1 MKLSVIIVNY
11 NVKYYIDQCI
21 RSVLKAID
29 VVNSE
34 RNGNL
39 VEVIVVDNHSADG
52 SVEYLEKRYPKSLY
66 PMLRIVSSVHNL
78 GFARANNLAIRLS
91 KGEYVLLLNPDT
103 IVGEHVLEECL
114 RFMDAHADAGA

>member
-39 VEVIVVDNHSADG
+39 VELIVVDNHSADG

-91 KGEYVLLLNPDT
+91 KGE
-103 IVGEHVLEECL
+103 
-114 RFMDAHADAGA
+114 